1 MDPEISIVIP
11 THDRCQMLLSVL
23 DALGRQTLDPQR
35 YEVIV
40 VADGCQDDTAS
51 AIKGLIT
58 PFHLILVEQPDSGPG
73 VARNLGAKSASSPL
87 LLFLD
92 DDIEPEPEL
101 VEVHLD
107 SLKKWPGAVILGYSP
122 FSDELDQ
129 YDFPNLELRDFW
141 DSIFANQ
148 ASTTYRFSF
157 RDLITAN
164 ISIPIKLFEDIG
176 GFDKKLSKLTCE
188 DTELGLR
195 LIKQQVRFR
204 FAGKAVGKHHAKRP
218 LQNNLQRKFN
228 QGRAHII
235 IIQKHPETI
244 FSFLFGYIY
253 KNEISNMALSSN
265 SLLITLRRLLFKLV
279 WLNSI
284 FADILDLVLQLFL
297 YLSSLFKNY
306 KLYKFFLTK
315 LYNYKYLRGVQ
326 RELNSLAAAKQLAE
340 DALNTPIYFNEAYI
354 DLKTEFSHLGEILSK
369 QPVDGAR
376 LAYGDLKIGQIE
388 PIVGAEALRPSHIYQ
403 AIYNSIINPNYNTFN
418 NNQLV
423 SLLQPFFNELSG
435 TLLFDQSLTIDQ
447 GWFEPENWTGIKT
460 RSMMNKAILPIYSKK
475 TCIVK
480 IDLRAA
486 SCYNSKTLEIRLED
500 HLVGKWI
507 VPTEFINITAEIPLS
522 MGLNILW
529 LHAIERCDSQKD
541 HWISSSLLNPDS
553 RRSRIV
559 FQNIAIIPRVEQ
571 I

>member
-11 THDRCQMLLSVL
+11 THDRCRILLSVL

-40 VADGCQDDTAS
+40 VADGCQDDTVS
-51 AIKGLIT
+51 AIKSLST
-58 PFHLILVEQPDSGPG
+58 FFHLILIEQPDSGPG
-73 VARNLGAKSASSPL
+73 IARNRGAKTASAPL

-92 DDIEPEPEL
+92 DDVEPEPEL
-101 VEVHLD
+101 IQSHLD
-107 SLKKWPGAVILGYSP
+107 AHKKWPGGVILGYSP

-129 YDFPNLELRDFW
+129 YDYANLELRDFW

-148 ASTTYRFSF
+148 ASATYRFSF

-176 GFDKKLSKLTCE
+176 GFDEKLSKLTCE

-204 FAGKAVGKHHAKRP
+204 FAGEAVGKHHAKRP
-218 LQNNLQRKFN
+218 LKNNLQRKFN

-244 FSFLFGYIY
+244 FSFLFGDIY
-253 KNEISNMALSSN
+253 KNEIANMALSSYPP
-265 SLLITLRRLLFKLV
+265 LITIRRLLFKMV

-297 YLSSLFKNY
+297 YLSGLLKNY
-306 KLYKFFLTK
+306 RFYKFFLIK

-326 RELNSLAAAKQLAE
+326 TELNSLGAAKQLAE
-340 DALNTPIYFNEAYI
+340 EALNTPIYFNEVYI
-354 DLKTEFSHLGEILSK
+354 DLKTEFSRLGEILGK

-376 LAYGDLKIGQIE
+376 LVYGDIIIGQIE

-423 SLLQPFFNELSG
+423 SLLLPFFNELSG
-435 TLLFDQSLTIDQ
+435 SLLFDQSLTIDL
-447 GWFEPENWTGIKT
+447 GWFEPENWNGIKT
-460 RSMMNKAILPIYSKK
+460 RSMMDKAILPIYSKK
-475 TCIVK
+475 TCTVK

-486 SCYNSKTLEIRLED
+486 SCYNSKTFEIRLEKN
-500 HLVGKWI
+500 LVGKWI
-507 VPTEFINITAEIPLS
+507 VPTEFINITSEIPLS
-522 MGLNILW
+522 IGLNILW
-529 LHAIERCDSQKD
+529 LHAIERCDSQRD
-541 HWISSSLLNPDS
+541 HWTSSSLLNPDS

-559 FQNIAIIPRVEQ
+559 FQTIAIISSMEQ